1 MFKGPRGPKG
11 DKGDAGSQGER
22 GERGADGPTTV
33 EVGLTETGDAS
44 TEALVTNV
52 GTNKDVVLNF
62 RIPRG
67 EVGPEGLQGPQGP
80 KGDVG
85 PKGDK
90 GEKGDIGPQ
99 GEKGDTG
106 PRGFP
111 GEIGISQAIT
121 VDGTETVSSD
131 EDAMV
136 QDDFENNVHHLTFYI
151 PKGEKGDTGPRG
163 PAGAPPSVSYG
174 EKYSDELTDLEVT
187 SVDKIVPLKNNG
199 PGFNMSY
206 TTENA
211 IDITVGAVYLISYF
225 FSATPKASCTLT
237 VSVKDND
244 LLLPASR
251 LKAQWEPNF
260 VNSISNTFIT
270 TFSEGDVI
278 TLTVKADQNVT
289 LSFDEHTSVVL
300 TITKIH

>member
-1 MFKGPRGPKG
+1 MFKGPRVPKG
-11 DKGDAGSQGER
+11 EKGDAGPQ

-80 KGDVG
+80 KGDAG
-85 PKGDK
+85 PKGD
-90 GEKGDIGPQ
+90 
-99 GEKGDTG
+99 
-106 PRGFP
+106 
-111 GEIGISQAIT
+111 
-121 VDGTETVSSD
+121 
-131 EDAMV
+131 
-136 QDDFENNVHHLTFYI
+136 
-151 PKGEKGDTGPRG
+151 KGEKGDTGPRG
-163 PAGAPPSVSYG
+163 PTGAPPSVSYG